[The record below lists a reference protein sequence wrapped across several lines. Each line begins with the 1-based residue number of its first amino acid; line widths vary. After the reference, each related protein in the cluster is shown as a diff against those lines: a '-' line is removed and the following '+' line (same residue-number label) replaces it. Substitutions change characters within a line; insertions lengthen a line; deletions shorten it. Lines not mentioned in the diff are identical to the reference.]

1 MKYITSQKMRGI
13 DKRAI
18 MEFGIGS
25 IILMENAGY
34 RASCVAL
41 SMLSKKKTKKVVC
54 VCGKGNNGG
63 DGFVCAR
70 HLINNGVDIDI
81 FLVGEPSQLTKD
93 TKINYNI
100 LKKMGKT
107 IKVLKTKKDFYALKT
122 KFKKAQLLIDAIFGI
137 GLSGRVKEPYR
148 EVIDLMNQSK
158 IPILA
163 IDVPS
168 GLDAT
173 EGGVLGVCI
182 RARKTVSFALPKTG
196 FLKNQGPSHVGE
208 LITVDISIP
217 NKLLR

>member
-1 MKYITSQKMRGI
+1 MKYVTSQKMREI

-18 MEFGIGS
+18 EEFGIPS

-34 RASCVAL
+34 RASCIAL
-41 SMLSKKKTKKVVC
+41 DMLSETKAKKVVC

-70 HLINNGVDIDI
+70 HLINNGVDTDI
-81 FLVGEPSQLTKD
+81 FLVGEPSRLTGD
-93 TKINYNI
+93 AKINYNI
-100 LKKMGKT
+100 LKKLKARVVILEVQDDFGFFENSLKKT
-107 IKVLKTKKDFYALKT
+107 S
-122 KFKKAQLLIDAIFGI
+122 LLIDAIFGI

-148 EVIDLMNQSK
+148 KVIDLMNQSK

-173 EGGVLGVCI
+173 EGNMLGVCI
-182 RARKTVSFALPKTG
+182 KAKKTVTFALPKTG
-196 FLKNQGPSHVGE
+196 FFKNHGPLHVGE

-217 NKLLR
+217 DKLLK

>member
-1 MKYITSQKMRGI
+1 MKHITSQKMQEI

-18 MEFGIGS
+18 EEFGIPA
-25 IILMENAGY
+25 ILLMENAGY
-34 RASCVAL
+34 QASCVVL
-41 SMLSKKKTKKVVC
+41 DMLSKKKRKKVVC

-70 HLINNGVDIDI
+70 HLINKGIDTDI
-81 FLVGEPSQLTKD
+81 FLIGDPSKLKKD
-93 TKINYNI
+93 AKINYNI

-107 IKVLKTKKDFYALKT
+107 IRLLKTKKDFYMLKAKFT
-122 KFKKAQLLIDAIFGI
+122 KTQLLIDAIFGI
-137 GLSGRVKEPYR
+137 GLSGQVKELYR
-148 EVIDLMNQSK
+148 KVIDLMNQSK

-173 EGGVLGVCI
+173 EGDVLGVCI
-182 RARKTVSFALPKTG
+182 RASKTVSFALPKTG
-196 FLKNQGPSHVGE
+196 FFKNQGPLHVGE